1 MDPEVESKGRMK
13 GYGPVANHFKSLWIR
28 KSTFRVD
35 GQTPTQVNGPL
46 VHLTQKQKTEFCATN
61 IWALEPTYGE

>member
-1 MDPEVESKGRMK
+1 
-13 GYGPVANHFKSLWIR
+13 VANHFKSLWIR